1 MKLSQALVQS
11 LLGTSGMPS
20 GEDCVFTT
28 PFALAAEPDFLFSR
42 AALGKDYLVLAGARL
57 SSLWRGVY
65 RREIPLEAIQK
76 VRWIRKKRR
85 SRKVHANLALSLSGG
100 SHLRLWVNSPGAWES
115 EIEKQIRRRR
125 KRIRREQN
133 SLPNEKQKP
142 NERQN
147 PNEKQETPEP

>member
-1 MKLSQALVQS
+1 MQR

-20 GEDCVFTT
+20 GEDCVFAT
-28 PFALAAEPDFLFSR
+28 PFALADEPDFLFSR
-42 AALGKDYLVLAGARL
+42 AALGKDRLVLAGARL

-65 RREIPLEAIQK
+65 RHEIPLEAIQK

-85 SRKVHANLALSLSGG
+85 SRKGHANLALSLSGD

-115 EIEKQIRRRR
+115 EIEKQLRTRR

-133 SLPNEKQKP
+133 ALSP
-142 NERQN
+142 ERQN
-147 PNEKQETPEP
+147 PNERQKISEP